1 MKNIL
6 ITTICFLLLS
16 GKFVFAQ
23 DEHFTTS
30 GTIEFEKSSN
40 IYAIFSRQIDKD
52 NEAYMR
58 PAFEQFKKTQPQF
71 KVLKSTLTFG
81 NNKTLFVPA
90 PSETQNSG
98 FGNVIAAEQNNTIFT
113 DVEAGTSI
121 AQKNVFEETFL
132 LKDSTRK
139 INWKITDETR
149 EIAGFTCRRANALM
163 LDSVYVVAFYTDK
176 IIVSGGPESFT
187 GLPGM
192 ILEVALPHENIIWRA
207 TKVNDISIPETTLV
221 PPKKGKAATNKTFRA
236 ALDGAMKSWGNYAQS
251 YYKAFLL

>member
-6 ITTICFLLLS
+6 ITIICFLLLS
-16 GKFVFAQ
+16 GNFVLAQ
-23 DEHFTTS
+23 DSHFITS

-40 IYAIFSRQIDKD
+40 IYAIFSRNVNKD
-52 NEAYMR
+52 NEAYMK
-58 PAFEQFKKTQPQF
+58 PVFEQLKKTQPQF

-81 NNKTLFVPA
+81 YNKTLFVPT
-90 PSETQNSG
+90 PTENQNSS
-98 FGNVIAAEQNNTIFT
+98 FGYVVAAEQSNTIYT
-113 DVEAGTSI
+113 DVATSSSV
-121 AQKNVFEETFL
+121 AQKGVFEETFL

-149 EIAGFTCRRANALM
+149 EIAGYTCRRANALI

-176 IIVSGGPESFT
+176 ILVSGGPESFT

-192 ILEVALPHENIIWRA
+192 ILQVALPHENIIWRA
-207 TKVNDISIPETTLV
+207 TKVNDIKIPETTLI
-221 PPKKGKAATNKTFRA
+221 PPKKGKVATNKTFRA
-236 ALDGAMKSWGNYAQS
+236 TLDGAMKSWGNYAQS